1 VYFAVDWNI
10 VYEIAI
16 RDVPELAEQVKA
28 ILEDPGR
35 SRESNRIAPGSVE
48 AAMRSALAGD
58 PVLANAMTSASVTLP
73 PASGIVGL
81 QVGSRLTQVQHPG
94 AHLGRRQHRG
104 SDEARN
110 VLDLQVV
117 MV

>member
-1 VYFAVDWNI
+1 
-10 VYEIAI
+10 
-16 RDVPELAEQVKA
+16 
-28 ILEDPGR
+28 
-35 SRESNRIAPGSVE
+35 
-48 AAMRSALAGD
+48 MRSALAGD

-110 VLDLQVV
+110 VLDLQVI
-117 MV
+117 MVRPRRRLTNGSGRSCPGRVKRPSAKMRSAGSNPSPASRSAQ